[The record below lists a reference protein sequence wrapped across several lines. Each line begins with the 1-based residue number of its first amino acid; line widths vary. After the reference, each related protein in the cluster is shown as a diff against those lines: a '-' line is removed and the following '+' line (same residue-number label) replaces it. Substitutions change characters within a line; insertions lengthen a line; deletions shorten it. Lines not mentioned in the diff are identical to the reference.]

1 MSSQGSLWV
10 GVDVGGTF
18 TDIVVYDDSTG
29 ELSVGKRPSTPDD
42 PSVGVLDAI
51 GALAVDLGGAS
62 RFRHGAT
69 VATNTALERKGAT
82 LGVVTSAG
90 FRDVLIVG
98 RGQRQRLYDIK
109 AVRPPGLVKRS
120 RIMEVPERLGANG
133 ETLVPLDE
141 DAVVAAAVRLREL
154 GAEAVAI
161 CFLHSY
167 ENPEPER
174 RAGALVSSATPGVF
188 VTTSS
193 EVLPAHREYERFS
206 TTALNAYVAPRMA
219 GYLDALN
226 GALASN
232 GLTVAP
238 EIMSS
243 SGGSWSF
250 GRMGRLPVNS
260 MLSGPAGG
268 VIGAVSL
275 AAALGES
282 NVISYD
288 MGGTSTDTCL
298 IRNGRYALATDGD
311 IGGFPNR
318 APQIEIKTVGAGGG
332 SIAYL
337 DAGGFLSVGPRS
349 AGANPGPACYN
360 QGGTEPT
367 VTDANVVLGRF
378 RPAFPLGGKIE
389 IDDAAS
395 VAAIS
400 ALGGSSASNGWRR
413 PRGSSASRWCG

>member
-98 RGQRQRLYDIK
+98 RDS
-109 AVRPPGLVKRS
+109 ANVSTTS
-120 RIMEVPERLGANG
+120 RRFGPRDWSSARALWKSPERLGANG

-206 TTALNAYVAPRMA
+206 TTALNA
-219 GYLDALN
+219 
-226 GALASN
+226 
-232 GLTVAP
+232 T
-238 EIMSS
+238 
-243 SGGSWSF
+243 
-250 GRMGRLPVNS
+250 
-260 MLSGPAGG
+260 
-268 VIGAVSL
+268 
-275 AAALGES
+275 
-282 NVISYD
+282 
-288 MGGTSTDTCL
+288 
-298 IRNGRYALATDGD
+298 
-311 IGGFPNR
+311 
-318 APQIEIKTVGAGGG
+318 
-332 SIAYL
+332 
-337 DAGGFLSVGPRS
+337 
-349 AGANPGPACYN
+349 
-360 QGGTEPT
+360 
-367 VTDANVVLGRF
+367 
-378 RPAFPLGGKIE
+378 
-389 IDDAAS
+389 
-395 VAAIS
+395 
-400 ALGGSSASNGWRR
+400 
-413 PRGSSASRWCG
+413 